1 MRLVSIAIFAI
12 LAFVLLGTVS
22 GCNGEGSSVGQTA
35 STSIDPPVEPEPP
48 GDQPGFPFVDHLDQ
62 AAVTGGSVG
71 FDELFIIGDE
81 LFETQFTAL
90 DGVGALLLPDE
101 TPLPSRFSRVPPG
114 GGRFTGPNG
123 QACNGCHNAPFGTSA
138 GTASSNVVQDPA
150 LAGSPPFNLR
160 NTISLFGSGMVQRL
174 AEEMTEDLLRT
185 RDQAAALATPGGPG
199 VTPLLVSKGVSF
211 GSITVSRDAG
221 GAVTFDTSAVEGVSP
236 DLVVR
241 AFGWKGDVPT
251 IREFARG
258 AARNE
263 LGMEADEL
271 VEKDSLDRSDPD
283 GDGVEG
289 EFSVGDITGITIYIA
304 AQESPTTIARMV
316 DQNFLSPPGG
326 NFELARQEGAVLFGL
341 IGCDTCHVPEM
352 HLLNPLFEEPTSR
365 GGGNFFDDQMD
376 PVATSLDPASPFR
389 FHLGQQGDFPRP
401 RAHPSGGLRVPLF
414 GDLKRHDMGS
424 ELADAQ
430 EQPVVR
436 ADGSPL
442 EVDAVPQTVATSV
455 FLTPEL
461 WGVGNTGPWL
471 HDGRAATLED
481 AILLHGADDPPAVGD
496 PGRSEAQE
504 ERDAFAALSA
514 EEREAVVTFLR
525 SLILFQVPE
534 EEE

>member
-1 MRLVSIAIFAI
+1 VDH
-12 LAFVLLGTVS
+12 
-22 GCNGEGSSVGQTA
+22 TA
-35 STSIDPPVEPEPP
+35 TTSIDPSVEPEPP

-62 AAVTGGSVG
+62 VAVTEGSVG
-71 FDELFIIGDE
+71 FGELFVIGDE
-81 LFETQFTAL
+81 LFEAQFTAL

-138 GTASSNVVQDPA
+138 GMASANVVQDPA
-150 LAGSPPFNLR
+150 LAGSPPFNIR
-160 NTISLFGSGMVQRL
+160 NTISLFGAGMVQRL
-174 AEEMTEDLLRT
+174 AEEMTEDLLRI
-185 RDQAAALATPGGPG
+185 RNQAAAIAAPGGPG
-199 VTPLLVSKGVSF
+199 ITPLLVSKGVSF
-211 GSITVSRDAG
+211 GSITATRDAG
-221 GAVTFDTSAVEGVSP
+221 GTVSFDTSAVEGVSP

-251 IREFARG
+251 LRHFARG

-271 VEKDSLDRSDPD
+271 VEKDAMGRSDPD

-289 EFSVGDITGITIYIA
+289 EFSVGDITAITIYIA

-316 DQNFLSPPGG
+316 DEGFLPPPGAT
-326 NFELARQEGAVLFGL
+326 FDQARQRGAALFGQ
-341 IGCDTCHVPEM
+341 IGCNICHISEM
-352 HLLNPLFEEPTSR
+352 HLLDAFFEEPTSS
-365 GGGNFFDDQMD
+365 GGGNFFDTQID
-376 PVATSLDPASPFR
+376 PVATSLNPSSPFR

-401 RAHPSGGLRVPLF
+401 HAHSAGGLRVPLF

-430 EQPVVR
+430 ETPVVL
-436 ADGSPL
+436 ADGSPF
-442 EVDAVPQTVATSV
+442 EVGAVPQTVPASV

-481 AILLHGADDPPAVGD
+481 AILLHGSDSPPAVGD

-504 ERDAFAALSA
+504 ARDAFAALSA
-514 EEREAVVTFLR
+514 VEREAVVTFLR

-534 EEE
+534 EE

>member
-1 MRLVSIAIFAI
+1 MSKFSITICGT
-12 LAFVLLGTVS
+12 LAFVLLTTVS
-22 GCNGEGSSVGQTA
+22 GCKGEGSRVNQVVT
-35 STSIDPPVEPEPP
+35 TSIDLPIEPEPP
-48 GDQPGFPFVDHLDQ
+48 GDQPEFPFVDHLDQ

-71 FDELFIIGDE
+71 FAELFTVGDE

-90 DGVGALLLPDE
+90 DGVGALRLPDE

-123 QACNGCHNAPFGTSA
+123 QACNSCHNAPFGTSA
-138 GTASSNVVQDPA
+138 GTASSNVVQDPE

-160 NTISLFGSGMVQRL
+160 NTISLFGAGMVQRL
-174 AEEMTEDLLRT
+174 AEEMTEELLQT

-199 VTPLLVSKGVSF
+199 ITPLLFAKGVSF
-211 GSITVSRDAG
+211 GSLTVTRDAD
-221 GAVTFDTSAVEGVSP
+221 GAVTVDTSAVEGVSP
-236 DLVVR
+236 DLVIR
-241 AFGWKGDVPT
+241 AFGWKGDVPSL
-251 IREFARG
+251 RHFVRG

-271 VEKDSLDRSDPD
+271 VEKDPLGRSDPD

-289 EFSVGDITGITIYIA
+289 EFSVGDITAITVYIA

-316 DQNFLSPPGG
+316 NQSFLPPPGG
-326 NFELARQEGAVLFGL
+326 SFELSRQRGATLFGQL
-341 IGCDTCHVPEM
+341 GCDTCHTPEM
-352 HLLNPLFEEPTSR
+352 HLLDPIFEEPTLR
-365 GGGNFFDDQMD
+365 GEGNFFDSQMD
-376 PVATSLDPASPFR
+376 PTATHLEPLSPFS
-389 FHLGQQGDFPRP
+389 FHLGHQGDFPRP
-401 RAHPSGGLRVPLF
+401 HAHPSGGLRVPLF
-414 GDLKRHDMGS
+414 SDLKRHDMGS

-430 EQPVVR
+430 AVSVVR

-442 EVDAVPQTVATSV
+442 EVDGVPQAVATSV

-481 AILLHGADDPPAVGD
+481 AILLHGTSFPPSIGD

-504 ERDAFAALSA
+504 ERDAFAALS
-514 EEREAVVTFLR
+514 EEDREAVVTFLR

-534 EEE
+534 EE